1 MKKIFITIF
10 CLASKF
16 VFAQVGINTTTP
28 KSIFDI
34 VASNATIPSNEDG
47 ILIPRID
54 VFPATNPT
62 IDQNGMLVFLT
73 TSTIINPSGF
83 YYWDNGNS
91 AWKPISTIDKD
102 WLQEGTGLPPQ
113 TITDNKYTFGNAV
126 IGKSAVST
134 DTKFEVENS
143 DTNVSLRLNNT
154 YDVPLSQSNKFG
166 IYNTMSA
173 EEYQVGLHNDL
184 LNTSNLKTGISNNIA
199 GSMDST
205 GSGVSTIFSTT
216 GTGNQFGVNNTFAST
231 TSSGS
236 VYGMQNLFQNS
247 AGYTGSIY
255 GISNEINVNNM
266 ANNNPHY
273 GMKNT
278 FSGAWFQVKYGVSN
292 TFTNRCNYEMYGM
305 YNSFGTDYNYMNYG
319 VYNSFT
325 SGLGT
330 GTKYGLMNQFSMTNA
345 ASFYGTYSNAS
356 GTGSGV
362 HTGNFVELFS
372 TGGGTK
378 YGIRSNIGSAAGG
391 THYGIYSSA
400 TKAGATNYAGYFLGN
415 VYVSGTFTNPSD
427 KTLKENIQNTPSV
440 LAKIKKIEV
449 KDYNFKKDLSEK
461 YGFPRNQQSGFM
473 AQDFET
479 IFPNLVKDDV
489 LHIPAK
495 PEEKQSE
502 PDRNIKTINYI
513 GMIPLLTKAIQE
525 QQSLIEAQQEEMNQI
540 KKQLESYKEFEARIK
555 KLEKN

>member
-16 VFAQVGINTTTP
+16 GFSQVGINTTVPKATLDIIATNSAAPTP
-28 KSIFDI
+28 
-34 VASNATIPSNEDG
+34 TDG
-47 ILIPRID
+47 ILVPRINA
-54 VFPATNPT
+54 FPATNPT

-73 TSTIINPSGF
+73 TSTVTHTAGF
-83 YYWDNGNS
+83 HYWDNGS
-91 AWKPISTIDKD
+91 TSWKPVSGADKD

-113 TITDNKYTFGNAV
+113 TITDNKYTLGNVV
-126 IGKSAVST
+126 IGKNTVSF
-134 DTKFEVENS
+134 DTKFEVENT
-143 DTNVSLRLNNT
+143 DTNVALRLNST
-154 YDVPLSQSNKFG
+154 HDVPASQSNKFG

-184 LNTSNLKTGISNNIA
+184 LNTANLKTGISNNIA

-255 GISNEINVNNM
+255 GISNEISVNNM

-378 YGIRSNIGSAAGG
+378 YGVRSNIGSTAGG

-427 KTLKENIQNTPSV
+427 KTLKENIQNTPTV

>member
-16 VFAQVGINTTTP
+16 VFAQVGINTTVPKATLDIIATNSAAPTP
-28 KSIFDI
+28 
-34 VASNATIPSNEDG
+34 TDG
-47 ILIPRID
+47 ILVPRINA
-54 VFPATNPT
+54 FPATNPT
-62 IDQNGMLVFLT
+62 IDQNGILVFLT
-73 TSTIINPSGF
+73 IGTVTYPIGF
-83 YYWDNGNS
+83 YYWDHGS
-91 AWKPISTIDKD
+91 TSWKPVSGADKD
-102 WLQEGTGLPPQ
+102 WLQEGTGLPSQ
-113 TITDNKYTFGNAV
+113 TITDNKYTLGNVV
-126 IGKSAVST
+126 IGKNTVSF
-134 DTKFEVENS
+134 DTKFEVENT
-143 DTNVSLRLNNT
+143 DTNVALRLNST
-154 YDVPLSQSNKFG
+154 HDVPASQSNKFG

-184 LNTSNLKTGISNNIA
+184 LNTANLKTGISNNIA

-236 VYGMQNLFQNS
+236 VYGMQNLFQSS

-378 YGIRSNIGSAAGG
+378 YGVRSNIGSTAGG

-427 KTLKENIQNTPSV
+427 KTLKENIQNTPTV

>member
-1 MKKIFITIF
+1 KATLDIIATNS
-10 CLASKF
+10 A
-16 VFAQVGINTTTP
+16 APTP
-28 KSIFDI
+28 
-34 VASNATIPSNEDG
+34 TDG
-47 ILIPRID
+47 ILVPRINA
-54 VFPATNPT
+54 FPATNPT
-62 IDQNGMLVFLT
+62 IDQNGILVFLT
-73 TSTIINPSGF
+73 IGTVTYPIGF
-83 YYWDNGNS
+83 YYWDHGS
-91 AWKPISTIDKD
+91 TSWKPVSGADKD

-113 TITDNKYTFGNAV
+113 TITDNKYTLGNVV
-126 IGKSAVST
+126 IGKNTVSF

-154 YDVPLSQSNKFG
+154 YDVPLSQSNKYG
-166 IYNTMSA
+166 IYNTMNA
-173 EEYQVGLHNDL
+173 EEYQTGLQN
-184 LNTSNLKTGISNNIA
+184 NLFGNGNAKTGIENSFSGIMSNI
-199 GSMDST
+199 
-205 GSGVSTIFSTT
+205 GVGFGNTFTTT
-216 GTGNQFGVNNTFAST
+216 GAGNQFGMYNTFASSS
-231 TSSGS
+231 SSGS
-236 VYGMQNLFQNS
+236 TWGIRNWFQS
-247 AGYTGSIY
+247 TAGYTGIIIGIANDMSANNTANTNPQYAITNTFTGYGSGAKY
-255 GISNEINVNNM
+255 GISNTFAATSNGEQFGLHNTFNS
-266 ANNNPHY
+266 NNN
-273 GMKNT
+273 N
-278 FSGAWFQVKYGVSN
+278 
-292 TFTNRCNYEMYGM
+292 
-305 YNSFGTDYNYMNYG
+305 MNYG
-319 VYNSFT
+319 VYNNFP
-325 SGLGT
+325 
-330 GTKYGLMNQFSMTNA
+330 
-345 ASFYGTYSNAS
+345 S
-356 GTGSGV
+356 GT
-362 HTGNFVELFS
+362 S
-372 TGGGTK
+372 TSSK
-378 YGIRSNIGSAAGG
+378 YGIRNDFNMTTIAPFYGAYTSVTGTGGGIHYGGYAGISSTGSAAKYGFASVIYSTAGG
-391 THYGIYSSA
+391 QHFGIYGSA

-415 VYVSGTFTNPSD
+415 VHVTGTFTNPSD